1 MNEIEKKAPGHFSRG
16 LRRCAVENS
25 RIALCFVGRSSPT
38 SAASTRIA
46 WPLACL
52 FYPFLFAIL
61 FASAEAIK
69 EDELSYVIGK
79 EAATQKKIEK
89 ALEWRPKSTRE
100 AAGCIL
106 QFVGRYA
113 FMAGILKERK
123 RCKEYIGWLLQQLK
137 GGGLKGFCT

>member
-16 LRRCAVENS
+16 LREKFSDS
-25 RIALCFVGRSSPT
+25 RGFDTDRM
-38 SAASTRIA
+38 
-46 WPLACL
+46 
-52 FYPFLFAIL
+52 
-61 FASAEAIK
+61 AIK
-69 EDELSYVIGK
+69 DDELSYVIGK

-89 ALEWRPKSTRE
+89 

-137 GGGLKGFCT
+137 GRAFRF